1 LTVEQAMTRD
11 YSTVPALVTL
21 NQIVQERVLR
31 GGQHSFFVTDA
42 LGRPLGLL
50 SLQAITRIPQIKWRF
65 TTAEETMTPMSRL
78 ESVDP
83 NTDLLD
89 ALQKMEEA
97 NLSEL
102 PVVQQNQPV
111 GMLIRENVLRYLRL
125 RTQLGV

>member
-1 LTVEQAMTRD
+1 
-11 YSTVPALVTL
+11 
-21 NQIVQERVLR
+21 
-31 GGQHSFFVTDA
+31 
-42 LGRPLGLL
+42 
-50 SLQAITRIPQIKWRF
+50 
-65 TTAEETMTPMSRL
+65 MSRL